1 MSINVEQRF
10 ALLASMGANM
20 DWDSLT
26 TEQVQLGIT
35 GDLKR
40 LGKEATLFVQ
50 VGFQVQI
57 GEYFRDTG
65 ELNIKLPALKRY
77 TLEQL
82 QEKYPGMDIVS
93 VEDTSTEEEV
103 TLSLATVLVPSD
115 KGSIGGE
122 EYWKRV
128 VAKLSSLL
136 GIQHRDWLIEHQAEP
151 ECQAFMALLGK
162 VWIDFLGT
170 ILVDRVG
177 RRYVP
182 CCFQDGSRW
191 SGYWDWLGS
200 DFYSNARVAFG
211 K

>member
-1 MSINVEQRF
+1 MSISVDQRF
-10 ALLASMGANM
+10 ALLAAMGANI
-20 DWDSLT
+20 DWDKLT

-50 VGFQVQI
+50 VGFRVQI
-57 GEYFRDTG
+57 GDYFRNTG
-65 ELNIKLPALKRY
+65 ELSIKIPALKRY
-77 TLEQL
+77 TLEQI
-82 QEKYPGMDIVS
+82 QEKHPGMNIVS

-115 KGSIGGE
+115 DGSIEGE

-128 VAKLSSLL
+128 VAKLNSLL
-136 GIQHRDWLIEHQAEP
+136 GIQHRDWLVEHQTEFP
-151 ECQAFMALLGK
+151 EFMALLGK

-170 ILVDRVG
+170 IVVRRNGDRNAPDC
-177 RRYVP
+177 Y
-182 CCFQDGSRW
+182 QDGSRW
-191 SGYWDWLGS
+191 RGGWHWLGR
-200 DFYSNARVAFG
+200 DFHGLGRVAFG